1 LGSFL
6 KLKKE
11 KKREKKGKRRGK
23 GGKRREKREIVVL
36 LTGFNKIEANYA

>member
-1 LGSFL
+1 VSFL